1 MVLNQDQKACHAKRG
16 PVECNPFNLGT
27 RGQLALLPGNACTS
41 ILSHP
46 TSPHLA
52 CSAHVHRR
60 VLYSPVTSWSK
71 PVPVKHF
78 TPEYGLMIIEI
89 CLASFICPGDKLAF
103 RLRPSPLLLC
113 LRGSPSQG
121 LVPPHGQLDLTI
133 IRLIFIRSIRS
144 LPSKTGYYPTQP
156 PFRSPGRP

>member
-1 MVLNQDQKACHAKRG
+1 MVLNRDQKACHAKKG
-16 PVECNPFNLGT
+16 PVECNPFDLGI
-27 RGQLALLPGNACTS
+27 RGQANWLCFPQRFCDACTS

-60 VLYSPVTSWSK
+60 VLCSPVTSWSK

-78 TPEYGLMIIEI
+78 TPGYGLMIIEI
-89 CLASFICPGDKLAF
+89 CLASFICPRDKLAF

-121 LVPPHGQLDLTI
+121 LAPPTHTAS
-133 IRLIFIRSIRS
+133 LI
-144 LPSKTGYYPTQP
+144 
-156 PFRSPGRP
+156 